1 MRISDWSSDVCS
13 SDLPCARP
21 MDPTPNPSPEGE
33 GLIVTSA
40 TELSLYQMVQQQR
53 RFRLFDAL
61 AWIALASLILVTA
74 AHLVTKPP
82 AMPAYADV
90 RAAWKPSEAWLSDRD
105 GRLLDTIRAD
115 FQDRKSVESGKS
127 VSGRVNIGGH

>member
-90 RAAWKPSEAWLSDRD
+90 RAAWKPSEAWLYDRD
-105 GRLLDTIRAD
+105 GQIGRASC
-115 FQDRKSVESGKS
+115 RE
-127 VSGRVNIGGH
+127 RVCQYV